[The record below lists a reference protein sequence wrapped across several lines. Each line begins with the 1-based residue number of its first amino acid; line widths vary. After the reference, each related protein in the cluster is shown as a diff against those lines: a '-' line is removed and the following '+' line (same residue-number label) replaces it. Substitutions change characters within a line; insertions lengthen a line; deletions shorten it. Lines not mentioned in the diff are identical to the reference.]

1 MSILNLFKK
10 PVWKV
15 IGRTETRKFQVED
28 DWFNKGVLYCHLL
41 ILENQ
46 FGGRKIKLEIEYIDN
61 NCSIF
66 EWKMVDYLMPKNIQ
80 KELLRGVSI
89 EKFEVKYGISLLS
102 YDKAQWEYNDYQKSF
117 ESNLGNTL

>member
-10 PVWKV
+10 KIWKV
-15 IGRTETRKFQVED
+15 IGRTETRNFEVKD
-28 DWFNKGVLYCHLL
+28 GWGDKGMLHCHLL

-46 FGGRKIKLEIEYIDN
+46 FGGRKIELEIEYLDD

-66 EWKMVDYLMPKNIQ
+66 EWEMVDYLMPKNIQ
-80 KELLRGVSI
+80 KELLRGVSV
-89 EKFEVKYGISLLS
+89 EKFEAKYGLSLLT

-117 ESNLGNTL
+117 EPNLGHTL